1 MKLSIRIFTLSLVA
15 LVAVSAFAQVPSS
28 TTISNGLGFQADLPA
43 GWQVVRTSGTFQVL
57 QRPGQTANELYL
69 LGGDAAG
76 KAAASWD
83 ASFQKQDDELM
94 AQLGTWKRK
103 GDVLSFKT
111 DGPLGMLAK
120 YSGSLDGVTME
131 AQLWSVVSGGKRFG
145 LMAIVPESMADTI
158 YPSLFS
164 LAASLRTAVSAPGA
178 GAPVTG
184 DAKEWIRALSGK
196 RLVQSKTGNSDSL
209 NGSAGTNVD
218 RSVTLFADG
227 TFLAVTRSTAFVS
240 AGEFS
245 SISDSTDEDRGRWT
259 VEIQGGKP
267 MLVVTPE
274 GKPKLAIPLEIR
286 GEFLLLNG
294 VAFTVGQ

>member
-1 MKLSIRIFTLSLVA
+1 MKHITRSFTLSLLA
-15 LVAVSAFAQVPSS
+15 LVSVAAVAQVPSS

-111 DGPLGMLAK
+111 AGPLGMLAK
-120 YSGSLDGVTME
+120 YSGSLDGVAME

-158 YPSLFS
+158 YPSLFG
-164 LAASLRTAVSAPGA
+164 LAASLRIEASPAVGS
-178 GAPVTG
+178 PVSG
-184 DAKEWIRALSGK
+184 DAKEWISALSGK
-196 RLVQSKTGNSDSL
+196 RLVQSKTGNSNSL

-259 VEIQGGKP
+259 VEIQSGKP